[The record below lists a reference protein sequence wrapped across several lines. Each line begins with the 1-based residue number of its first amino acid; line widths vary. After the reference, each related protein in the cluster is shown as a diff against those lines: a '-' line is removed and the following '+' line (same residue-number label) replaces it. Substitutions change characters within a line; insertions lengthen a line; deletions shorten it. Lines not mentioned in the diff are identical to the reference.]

1 MYSFNSDSEY
11 STTFVPVNIKRL
23 EAEEKQKSID
33 NWRSAE
39 GWIYPDV
46 KTTLQSNQ
54 HPKRLEQPAIESL
67 NEPWEE
73 NRLNT
78 HKLKSP
84 LERIFYKGHMRHND
98 FDLWVK
104 PKPERSNNKLP
115 ITIFE
120 AGTVKESLEK
130 ESKQKEQNIWKNKVI
145 VDNPAMKFY
154 KISASTENKIDGPGS
169 SNQLDRLQGMLKSEP
184 SKKSLLVGGVNFN
197 KIPALSVLKT
207 SYDDQENLCA
217 PCKGFVAGNSMQM
230 RITDD
235 GNKIPVFDYQR
246 SKYER
251 LKGSDFE

>member
-1 MYSFNSDSEY
+1 M
-11 STTFVPVNIKRL
+11 PVNLKKL
-23 EAEEKQKSID
+23 EADEKQKSID
-33 NWRSAE
+33 KWRSIE

-54 HPKRLEQPAIESL
+54 HPKRLDQPAIDSL
-67 NEPWEE
+67 NEPWQE

-84 LERIFYKGHMRHND
+84 CERTFYKGHMRHND
-98 FDLWVK
+98 FDLWVR
-104 PKPERSNNKLP
+104 PKPEAKLP

-120 AGTVKESLEK
+120 AGAVKESLEK
-130 ESKQKEQNIWKNKVI
+130 ENQQKEHNTWKNKMV
-145 VDNPAMKFY
+145 VENPAMKFY
-154 KISASTENKIDGPGS
+154 KISASTESKIEGPGS
-169 SNQLDRLQGMLKSEP
+169 STQLDRLQGMLKGQP
-184 SKKSLLVGGVNFN
+184 AKKSLLVGGVNFN

-207 SYDDQENLCA
+207 SYDEQENFCA
-217 PCKGFVAGNSMQM
+217 PSRGFVAGDSVQM

-235 GNKIPVFDYQR
+235 ANKIPVFDYQR